1 MGQHTST
8 IQEGIHVKCSSSY
21 MYTMYIVTECCKT
34 RMDILMILK
43 LWTSVVLLCNYFMLQ
58 FFLKF
63 HLKVSA
69 H

>member
-34 RMDILMILK
+34 GMDILVILK
-43 LWTSVVLLCNYFMLQ
+43 LWASVVLLCNLCYN
-58 FFLKF
+58 FFFQF